1 MKSSTNDEGL
11 TSLIS
16 YAPHL
21 PFVDIHASLTQN
33 QARTLTETRCISP
46 PLEVVSAR
54 QNTLSTHGSTTRLPS
69 PPRRQSTPA
78 TLVPI
83 RPALQRSRRQSSS
96 GGIAVSSSDK
106 KEEETKG
113 GLTEG
118 KEGVLAR
125 ATGTLNPL
133 KKKKTV
139 AFGRTVNVSQT
150 VEGNKMRR
158 KSIIPHVREQK
169 NSTKVLNEEEVS
181 SLKKE
186 VRELKQLVNDIMKKD
201 HEHEEKIVKLEKKG
215 LEQERQ
221 MLELSDMVKEFMKWA
236 SPKRERSRERLLT
249 ASDEKYCEKKVEMR
263 RRHSGKENI
272 PPQEGKQQKLDEG
285 EVRKLILRKWE
296 ESDAFRRHVEQ
307 GLMEFGGDHSLDVIA
322 GIQPR
327 SRPMQRRVASPDHD
341 GGRLYEGNV
350 GQAPMLKA
358 TRVTKQT
365 TVEQIRCVES
375 PARSNAF
382 SLDSRKYLARYGISG
397 AVDDE
402 DDRDG
407 GKDCV
412 SRATPPL
419 ESVYEPGRSVT
430 YYPSHG
436 RYNREPDPLCTSHR
450 TVTRTPQQGAGYEV
464 WEGRRNIHGSGSRAR
479 RCHTVTTRPGKLE
492 YDEAAGSSDELLN
505 DPLDL
510 DDEVLESQD
519 LQSER
524 GTNAILRDSPVREE
538 RRIRNAEKHRA
549 ERRRNRV
556 TNC

>member
-1 MKSSTNDEGL
+1 MM
-11 TSLIS
+11 
-16 YAPHL
+16 
-21 PFVDIHASLTQN
+21 
-33 QARTLTETRCISP
+33 
-46 PLEVVSAR
+46 
-54 QNTLSTHGSTTRLPS
+54 RLPS

-221 MLELSDMVKEFMKWA
+221 MLELSDMVKVSDMGFSFAA
-236 SPKRERSRERLLT
+236 SS
-249 ASDEKYCEKKVEMR
+249 
-263 RRHSGKENI
+263 NI
-272 PPQEGKQQKLDEG
+272 
-285 EVRKLILRKWE
+285 
-296 ESDAFRRHVEQ
+296 RRHVEQ

-436 RYNREPDPLCTSHR
+436 RYNREPGPLCTSHR

-524 GTNAILRDSPVREE
+524 GTNAILRGRIKFSPLSD
-538 RRIRNAEKHRA
+538 AEISFQKHGRFDPCLGHVFFVA
-549 ERRRNRV
+549 QLAAVCPSVMHGIVLYQARYVPDHE
-556 TNC
+556 T